1 MSGAGAPRPDHRTC
15 RKAAFMPVR
24 SPLSPRGRDCR
35 LGACFPANGGLA
47 REGRDIPYPRR
58 PGMPDTAPVGL
69 GAPVKRLEDA
79 RLLTG
84 QGRFTDNLAARD
96 ALHVYFLRSPHAHA
110 RLARIDTQAATAA
123 PGVAAVLTGADAAG
137 EVGHLPA
144 ISEIKGLDGL
154 RHREPLRPS
163 LACGR
168 VRYAGEIVAMV
179 VARSLAQARDA
190 AELIA
195 VDYEALPAV
204 VAGDDALA
212 PGAPLLHDDVPGNL
226 MCAWGK
232 GDADAVDRA
241 FAGAARVVS
250 LSQRFN
256 RILANYLEPRAIGAT
271 HDAASDVTTVTF
283 ASQSAHI
290 PHKLLCDR
298 VLKRPRDK
306 LRLVTPD
313 VGGGFGPKFTLYPE
327 VTPEGIEQVVVIA
340 GIC

>member
-1 MSGAGAPRPDHRTC
+1 
-15 RKAAFMPVR
+15 
-24 SPLSPRGRDCR
+24 
-35 LGACFPANGGLA
+35 
-47 REGRDIPYPRR
+47 
-58 PGMPDTAPVGL
+58 MPDTAPVGL